1 MVKRLGSILVIRK
14 NWSTLLAVLGVDPTV
29 LMASVPDG
37 VVEVVT
43 SDAMQETMQDF
54 IARVSGG

>member
-1 MVKRLGSILVIRK
+1 
-14 NWSTLLAVLGVDPTV
+14 V